1 MLGESES
8 SSARAQVRPPTLAEA
23 ALLEFRDQLLKG
35 GLKAGDAIRPDEAAE
50 GFGMS
55 ALPVREAL
63 RVLIAEGWVEH
74 APHRGYWVKAHS
86 LADVEEIFLMCRLL
100 EAEALRRGV
109 PVMGA
114 EGARRMEAL
123 LVELESMPE
132 QGQEWK
138 KVVVH
143 RDFHFVPIEFARL
156 PRLEAELRRLW
167 DHTDHY
173 RGLHFFADESPYAF
187 MRRDHRTILE
197 ACVAGDAER
206 VVRLMDE
213 HRDHALQILGAAIEA
228 KSLES

>member
-1 MLGESES
+1 MLEKGEKRVP
-8 SSARAQVRPPTLAEA
+8 APVRPPTMAEA
-23 ALLEFRDQLLKG
+23 ALLAFRDQLLKG
-35 GLKAGDAIRPDEAAE
+35 ELGAGDAIKPEEAAE

-63 RVLIAEGWVEH
+63 RVLIAEGWVEYE
-74 APHRGYWVKAHS
+74 PHRGYWVKAHS
-86 LADVEEIFLMCRLL
+86 LDDVAEIFLMCRLL

-114 EGARRMEAL
+114 AGAARMEAL

-132 QGQEWK
+132 RGQAWQ

-143 RDFHFVPIEFARL
+143 RDFHFVPIEYARL

-197 ACVAGDAER
+197 ACAAGDPDR

-213 HRDHALQILGAAIEA
+213 HRDHALQIVAAAIEA
-228 KSLES
+228 KSLER